1 MVEVLVGEIML
12 LEETDFGVYGFA
24 ILRNHAH
31 AILHLPK
38 GSNLSFKS
46 PQPAAPAHE
55 HSLPPSGAAQTV
67 ARGRILVSKLV

>member
-31 AILHLPK
+31 AVPHLLE